1 MKILVDKQKAS
12 IILENDA
19 GNSLSFSTSDVSSL
33 QAIDAY
39 LEREKANS
47 LDFKLI
53 TIVSGNHLLQ
63 FSTGYQINVS
73 SALAFDIANRMIL
86 LNRTLQY
93 PAVHNEADA
102 SESEIE
108 N

>member
-1 MKILVDKQKAS
+1 
-12 IILENDA
+12 
-19 GNSLSFSTSDVSSL
+19 
-33 QAIDAY
+33 
-39 LEREKANS
+39 
-47 LDFKLI
+47 
-53 TIVSGNHLLQ
+53 
-63 FSTGYQINVS
+63 VS